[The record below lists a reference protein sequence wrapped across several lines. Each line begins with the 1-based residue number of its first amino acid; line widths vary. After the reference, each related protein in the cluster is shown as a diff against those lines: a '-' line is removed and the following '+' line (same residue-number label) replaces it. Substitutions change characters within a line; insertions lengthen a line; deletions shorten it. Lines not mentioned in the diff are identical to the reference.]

1 MNKSINKS
9 EKWYAEK
16 TEWNDD
22 FQASN
27 RLPKWIIKRYD
38 KSLNEDQLKYTELNV
53 ICKIQ
58 GYDEDA
64 NRYKDIILNAVN
76 GEK

>member
-22 FQASN
+22 FQTSN

-53 ICKIQ
+53 VCKIQ

>member
-27 RLPKWIIKRYD
+27 RLPKWIIKQYD
-38 KSLNEDQLKYTELNV
+38 KNLNEDQLKYTEMNV
-53 ICKIQ
+53 VCKIQ

-64 NRYKDIILNAVN
+64 KRYKDIILNAVN